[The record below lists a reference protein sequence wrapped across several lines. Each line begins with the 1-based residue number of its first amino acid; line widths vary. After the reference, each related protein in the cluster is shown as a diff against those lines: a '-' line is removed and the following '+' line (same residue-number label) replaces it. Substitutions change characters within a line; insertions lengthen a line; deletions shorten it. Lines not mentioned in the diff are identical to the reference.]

1 MLPSIWCR
9 LKTKQTAKIMSFHD
23 GKSVN
28 NSKRLAQSAA
38 FNIFRGLSLLVV
50 AILVVILSFIIF
62 RGIKVI
68 SWEFLTEMPK
78 EGMTAGG
85 IFPAIIGTF
94 YLVLG
99 SMIFAFP
106 VGVLSGIYMN
116 EYLKDGWAKRFI
128 KLMTNN
134 LAGVPSIVFGLFG
147 MALFVNRFGFGD
159 SILAGSLTLG
169 LLALPVVIRTT
180 EESLKAI
187 DDSFRIGS
195 LALGASK
202 WQTTSRV
209 ILPIAFPNIIT
220 GLILSIGRVSGE
232 TAPILFT
239 VAAYFLPRLPNS
251 IFDQVMALP
260 YHLYVIST
268 SGTNIEA
275 SRAMA
280 YGTAFILILI
290 VLIVNLLANWLRKY
304 FANRVKMN

>member
-1 MLPSIWCR
+1 MAFGTPSPSHKSKKLSQSIAFFVFR
-9 LKTKQTAKIMSFHD
+9 LLSF
-23 GKSVN
+23 S
-28 NSKRLAQSAA
+28 
-38 FNIFRGLSLLVV
+38 VV
-50 AILVVILSFIIF
+50 AILLVILGFILVQ
-62 RGIKVI
+62 GISVI
-68 SWEFLTEMPK
+68 SWEFLTQMPR
-78 EGMTAGG
+78 EGMTEGG
-85 IFPAIIGTF
+85 ILPAIVGTLW
-94 YLVLG
+94 LVVG
-99 SMIFAFP
+99 SMLFAFP
-106 VGVLSGIYMN
+106 IGVLSGIYIN
-116 EYLKDGWAKRFI
+116 EYAKDSWLKRFV

-147 MALFVNRFGFGD
+147 MTLFVNQLGFGD

-180 EESLKAI
+180 EEALKSI
-187 DDSFRIGS
+187 DNSFRVGS
-195 LALGASK
+195 LALGATK

-209 ILPIAFPNIIT
+209 VLPMAFPNIIT

-239 VAAYFLPRLPNS
+239 VAAYFLPKLPNS

-280 YGTAFILILI
+280 YGTAFVLI
-290 VLIVNLLANWLRKY
+290 VIVLLVNLLANWLRRYYGKK
-304 FANRVKMN
+304 VKMN

>member
-1 MLPSIWCR
+1 MAFANNTS
-9 LKTKQTAKIMSFHD
+9 TQ
-23 GKSVN
+23 
-28 NSKRLAQSAA
+28 NSKRLSQNVA
-38 FNIFRGLSLLVV
+38 FWIFRLLSFSVV
-50 AILVVILSFIIF
+50 AILVIILGFIIV
-62 RGIKVI
+62 RGISVI
-68 SWEFLTEMPK
+68 SWEFLTQMPR

-85 IFPAIIGTF
+85 IYPAIIGTLC
-94 YLVLG
+94 LVVG
-99 SMIFAFP
+99 SMLFAFP
-106 VGVLSGIYMN
+106 IGILSGIYIN
-116 EYLKDGWAKRFI
+116 EYAKDSWFKRFV
-128 KLMTNN
+128 KMMTNN
-134 LAGVPSIVFGLFG
+134 LAGIPSIVFGLFG
-147 MALFVNRFGFGD
+147 MALFVNQFGFGD

-187 DDSFRIGS
+187 DNSFRIGS
-195 LALGASK
+195 LALGATK

-209 ILPIAFPNIIT
+209 VLPMAFPNIIT

-239 VAAYFLPRLPNS
+239 VAAYFLPKLPNS

-280 YGTAFILILI
+280 YGTAFVLIMI
-290 VLIVNLLANWLRKY
+290 VLLVNLLANWLRRY
-304 FANRVKMN
+304 FSRKVKMN